1 VNTPPAIPPVDPP
14 ADPPP
19 APSLGQ
25 LARVDPPEALPS
37 VRPARRRPGPDVVR
51 AIAMFGVVVMNYHGY
66 LILRGARRDGGALYD
81 LFDPWT
87 GPLSTRFATLFVLTA
102 GVGVALMTASSIGDL
117 ERTRAMRWRLVRRGL
132 VLYGVGL
139 LFDMIWN
146 GTILPFYGAMFVLAA
161 GLFTLRIR
169 WLVAVAV
176 AAALAGWAIRWW
188 RFEATL
194 DGHDTSWLTDPPS
207 RSPRGLAFD
216 VFVNGTHPLL
226 PWLAFFC
233 VGIVLGRL
241 LHTTWWQVAAVG
253 AGFVM
258 FTTSKVVDLV
268 AFGSSS
274 DRVRTL
280 LNDDPFDR
288 GLVYSIGTLGSAL
301 IAFTAISWLADRF
314 DATETVDVLRRAGQL
329 SLTVYLAHALVFN
342 LLVDWLDLIRP
353 EGVGTALWFAT
364 LVWIGLIAA
373 AVAYQRRYGRGP
385 AERVYRALTA

>member
-1 VNTPPAIPPVDPP
+1 VSTPS
-14 ADPPP
+14 PPP
-19 APSLGQ
+19 GPAPTPLHGH
-25 LARVDPPEALPS
+25 AAPIDPPEALPS
-37 VRPARRRPGPDVVR
+37 IRPARRHPGPDVVR

-66 LILRGARRDGGALYD
+66 LIIRGAKRDGGALYD
-81 LFDPWT
+81 LFDPWS

-102 GVGVALMTASSIGDL
+102 GVGVALMTASSIGDPV
-117 ERTRAMRWRLVRRGL
+117 RTRAMRWRLVRRGL

-139 LFDMIWN
+139 LFDMIWS

-161 GLFTLRIR
+161 VLFTFRIR
-169 WLVAVAV
+169 WLVVVAV

-188 RFEATL
+188 RFEAAL
-194 DGHDTSWLTDPPS
+194 DGHDTEWLTNPS
-207 RSPRGLAFD
+207 ARSPRGLVFD

-241 LHTTWWQVAAVG
+241 LHTSWWQIAAVAG
-253 AGFVM
+253 GFVM
-258 FTTSKVVDLV
+258 FTISKVVDLV
-268 AFGSSS
+268 ALDSSA

-301 IAFTAISWLADRF
+301 IAFTAICWLADRF
-314 DATETVDVLRRAGQL
+314 ESTETVEVLRRAGQL
-329 SLTVYLAHALVFN
+329 SLTIYLAHALVFN
-342 LLVDWLDLIRP
+342 LLVDRLDLIRP

>member
-1 VNTPPAIPPVDPP
+1 MSTT
-14 ADPPP
+14 PPP
-19 APSLGQ
+19 APATGHHEP
-25 LARVDPPEALPS
+25 VDPPEALPS
-37 VRPARRRPGPDVVR
+37 IRPARRHPGPDVVR

-66 LILRGARRDGGALYD
+66 LIIRGARREGGTLAD

-102 GVGVALMTASSIGDL
+102 GVGVTLMTASSIGDP

-161 GLFTLRIR
+161 GLFSLRIR
-169 WLVAVAV
+169 WLVVV
-176 AAALAGWAIRWW
+176 GGAAMLAAWAIRWW
-188 RFEATL
+188 RFDAEL
-194 DGHDTSWLTDPPS
+194 DRRDVSWLTDPSS
-207 RSPRGLAFD
+207 RSPRGLVFD

-233 VGIVLGRL
+233 AGIILGRVL
-241 LHTTWWQVAAVG
+241 STSWWQVVAIG
-253 AGFVM
+253 AGFAM
-258 FTTSKVVDLV
+258 FTTSKIVDLAV
-268 AFGSSS
+268 LDSSS
-274 DRVRTL
+274 ERARIL

-288 GLVYSIGTLGSAL
+288 GVIYAIGTLGSAL

-314 DATETVDVLRRAGQL
+314 ESTETVDVLRRAGQL
-329 SLTVYLAHALVFN
+329 SLTIYLAHALVFN
-342 LLVDWLDLIRP
+342 VLVDWLDVIEP
-353 EGVGTALWFAT
+353 DGVGTALWFAA
-364 LVWIGLIAA
+364 LVWIGLIAG